1 MIRKFRSI
9 YSIDFVFSI
18 LILVWFSQFV
28 SDLRHYYYFCAS
40 IACQICSTM
49 NCTLGNPV
57 SHKEV
62 FPVSFVRSD
71 SSQHSTSNIKRNDGN
86 FCVCVLREV
95 IASLCY
101 VALM

>member
-1 MIRKFRSI
+1 
-9 YSIDFVFSI
+9 
-18 LILVWFSQFV
+18 
-28 SDLRHYYYFCAS
+28 
-40 IACQICSTM
+40 M

-71 SSQHSTSNIKRNDGN
+71 SSQHSRSNIKRNDGN
-86 FCVCVLREV
+86 FLCVLREV